1 MAEQSIEKVMIKN
14 NEELK
19 FQTQYGDIKLEQDK
33 LISFADGIIGFS
45 NCTVFGLAK
54 HPGAPESPILIM
66 QCVNSPDVNFAVVDY
81 KSLNFE
87 YSEADY
93 AEAIKAS
100 GIKAK
105 DAVLLLIIRGVENE
119 DGAKSVLVNT
129 KAPVVLDT
137 ESKLAKQVILNSK
150 ELSTQHEL

>member
-1 MAEQSIEKVMIKN
+1 MADRKIEKIMINQDEK
-14 NEELK
+14 LVY
-19 FQTQYGDIKLEQDK
+19 QTQYGEIELQGDK

-45 NCTVFGLAK
+45 HCTVFGLAK
-54 HPGAPESPILIM
+54 HPGASDSPILIM
-66 QCVNSPDVNFAVVDY
+66 QCVNDSNVNFAVVDY

-87 YSEADY
+87 YNKADY
-93 AEAIKAS
+93 AEAIKAA
-100 GIKAK
+100 GVKAK
-105 DAVLLLIIRGVENE
+105 DAILLLIIRGIENG

-137 ESKLAKQVILNSK
+137 ENKIAKQVILNSK